1 MTFILQRPTYNVNIA
16 QSLKYYMLGMF
27 IKKKTIIFYF
37 FLFVYIFCQELNAQ
51 SLIPYLTK
59 EGDYMF
65 VEKSSNV
72 SFSNKRYKNL
82 IDLRGDFYAYSN
94 STGGGPLLGLILHG
108 KDIQPPKF
116 TYISEMTEN
125 HILALDSLNFIY
137 IIDSTGDINRTINRT
152 SKYSRPSP
160 PLLKFYNGILL
171 VKKENDVLQAVNQK
185 GITLFNVTGV
195 EDFYPFCGKYAAV
208 KIKNTSKYRLLDK
221 QGKFISNETYDDICY
236 LSSNLFIFSKNSK
249 IGFIKDDGVEY
260 LYGYYDEIEYTKSM
274 NNVSGFAKILNYKTN
289 NYPTD
294 LVRVKKDGL
303 YGYINHE
310 LETVVHP
317 IFKQAS
323 FFRNNYAF
331 ASTDNINVSVI
342 NKTGILINS
351 IMPPNVQRNKEV
363 FIISNMTISENSIF
377 WIDTINFNIHP
388 MAEFPYQHYKYCFSP
403 ASNMWGSKTTFV
415 ITKED
420 SIMRGNFI
428 SNVERMASF
437 SGSPLGMEG
446 GGEAAH
452 YLSLMINH
460 DWIGYSTQ
468 NRRLWGDDRSYV
480 NSQDLTEFNSTG
492 YQKAICGTHNKWFL
506 INKKG
511 KQFRDS
517 VLFNIENSISIKL
530 EEKIKNDKKRTR
542 QEPPPPPPP
551 PPTYILSKINVEK
564 YAEAMRELDSI
575 ASLKEIDILVRK
587 GNYLNNERWIDKIY
601 YIDDKIN
608 KLFLFQKK
616 YLAIDQPA
624 ENESTESDLR
634 AEWSGIES
642 ANYVLA
648 ILSHKES
655 YFRDLLRNISRE
667 LPKIFPKY
675 IERL

>member
-1 MTFILQRPTYNVNIA
+1 
-16 QSLKYYMLGMF
+16 MLGIF
-27 IKKKTIIFYF
+27 IKKKTIIFYI

-65 VEKSSNV
+65 VEKSSNIL
-72 SFSNKRYKNL
+72 FSNKRYKNI

-94 STGGGPLLGLILHG
+94 SNKGGALLGLILHG

-116 TYISEMTEN
+116 TYISEMAEN
-125 HILALDSLNFIY
+125 YIVALDSLNFIH
-137 IIDSTGDINRTINRT
+137 IIDSTGDINRTTNRT

-160 PLLKFYNGILL
+160 QLLKFYNGILL
-171 VKKENDVLQAVNQK
+171 VKKENEVLQAVNQK

-195 EDFYPFCGKYAAV
+195 EDFYPFCGEYAAV

-249 IGFIKDDGVEY
+249 IGFIKEDGVEY
-260 LYGYYDEIEYTKSM
+260 LYGYYDEIEYYKSM
-274 NNVSGFAKILNYKTN
+274 NNISGFSSSMNYKTN
-289 NYPTD
+289 DYPINI
-294 LVRVKKDGL
+294 LRVKKDGL
-303 YGYINHE
+303 YGYINHK
-310 LETVVHP
+310 LEYVITP

-323 FFRNNYAF
+323 LFRNHYAF

-342 NKTGILINS
+342 NKSGILINS
-351 IMPPNVQRNKEV
+351 IAIPSVQKKEV
-363 FIISNMTISENSIF
+363 VAIISNMILTEKESF
-377 WIDTINFNIHP
+377 WIDTLNFNIHHL
-388 MAEFPYQHYKYCFSP
+388 AGFPYQHYKYCF
-403 ASNMWGSKTTFV
+403 NRFNGMWGYKTTFV

-420 SIMRGNFI
+420 SLIQGYFI
-428 SNVERMASF
+428 SNVDRIASF
-437 SGSPLGMEG
+437 SGTPLGGEG
-446 GGEAAH
+446 EGDAA
-452 YLSLMINH
+452 LLILMPYH
-460 DWIGYSTQ
+460 DWIGYTTY
-468 NRRLWGDDRSYV
+468 NRQLWGNDRDYV
-480 NSQDLTEFNSTG
+480 NSQDLTEFNSIG

-517 VLFNIENSISIKL
+517 VLFNIDNSISIKL
-530 EEKIKNDKKRTR
+530 EEKIKKERKTSKESNL
-542 QEPPPPPPP
+542 EPPPPPL

-587 GNYLNNERWIDKIY
+587 GNYLNNERWIDQIY

-634 AEWSGIES
+634 AEWSGMES

-655 YFRDLLRNISRE
+655 YFRDLLRKISRE